1 MLRNTESRY
10 SGHVCSWLLREPV
23 FESWEPFR
31 CQLVDFMEAM
41 EKDRAPVVDGDSCK
55 LAVELIHELYYG
67 KGEQTRIDTQISA
80 YRREEY

>member
-1 MLRNTESRY
+1 
-10 SGHVCSWLLREPV
+10 
-23 FESWEPFR
+23 
-31 CQLVDFMEAM
+31 MEAM